1 MAAMSLE
8 FRLVTLIATETGRTW
23 TMRNPMRLPVR
34 PRKGQEKRNQN
45 KTMQVVDYIN
55 DTICEAT
62 DEGQEQDA
70 LLAAVMRGKVTLT
83 YNPDLD
89 ALHLHREIPKMVDW
103 YKGFKEEEAFND
115 LLRLCPALQPSEL
128 ELAH

>member
-45 KTMQVVDYIN
+45 
-55 DTICEAT
+55 
-62 DEGQEQDA
+62 DA
-70 LLAAVMRGKVTLT
+70 
-83 YNPDLD
+83 
-89 ALHLHREIPKMVDW
+89 
-103 YKGFKEEEAFND
+103 
-115 LLRLCPALQPSEL
+115 SS
-128 ELAH
+128 